1 VSNYPILRRRFY
13 ALEQYQPGCSTTLNG
28 QPVDKLRVF
37 DSKAER
43 DAFLAPD
50 AGHHA
55 VSAAEARQLSKE
67 LYGFPLERCCSETDC
82 GSGYIAPGSCVIPP
96 RGEV

>member
-1 VSNYPILRRRFY
+1 MSNYPILRRRFY
-13 ALEQYQPGCSTTLNG
+13 ALEQYQPGCSTTFNG
-28 QPVDKLRVF
+28 QPVDKLHVF

-50 AGHHA
+50 VGHHA

-67 LYGFPLERCCSETDC
+67 LYGVPLDRCCSETEY
-82 GSGYIAPGSCVIPP
+82 GSGYIASRLMRDPSQG
-96 RGEV
+96 